1 MTRPATGLV
10 AILAAALVV
19 GGCGGE
25 DEPELY
31 RLGATKACLE
41 QANIPV
47 RTRNLD
53 FVAANAL
60 GGGLHAKFAGNH
72 VTLAFGASEEGA
84 RAIER
89 AYRRFAGKTIVVEEV
104 LMREGNVVM
113 VWGGGPSQAQLSAIT
128 GCLDS

>member
-1 MTRPATGLV
+1 MTRHAPPVVAT
-10 AILAAALVV
+10 LAAALLA

-60 GGGLHAKFAGNH
+60 GGGLHATFTGNH
-72 VTLAFGASEEGA
+72 VTLAFGASEAGA
-84 RAIER
+84 RGIER
-89 AYRRFAGKTIVVEEV
+89 AYRRFAGKTIVVDEV

-113 VWGGGPSQAQLSAIT
+113 VWGGGPSQAQLSAVT
-128 GCLDS
+128 SCLDA